1 MYKLAQVG
9 NDMTFLHH
17 VRKFIAASK
26 KHRVSLGRER
36 TICPCN
42 SYQNK
47 HLQKD
52 IVVQSHLIRRG
63 FIKNYTILMFHDE
76 GDPSVTGASERN
88 SSMTSMVNE
97 RGQQPSSSTVT
108 TGSNSVNR
116 DYINIDELLQDMACN
131 DGDGHGD
138 EQGDLLEPE
147 DADIFE
153 NHANRMDQD
162 DVLFGNS
169 KWPKNFKEM
178 KHATIDPL
186 YKDSPK
192 H

>member
-1 MYKLAQVG
+1 M
-9 NDMTFLHH
+9 
-17 VRKFIAASK
+17 
-26 KHRVSLGRER
+26 
-36 TICPCN
+36 
-42 SYQNK
+42 
-47 HLQKD
+47 
-52 IVVQSHLIRRG
+52 
-63 FIKNYTILMFHDE
+63 
-76 GDPSVTGASERN
+76 
-88 SSMTSMVNE
+88 
-97 RGQQPSSSTVT
+97 
-108 TGSNSVNR
+108 NR

-147 DADIFE
+147 DAEIFE

-169 KWPKNFKEM
+169 KWPENFKEM
-178 KHATIDPL
+178 KQATIDPL

>member
-1 MYKLAQVG
+1 MYKLVQVG

-26 KHRVSLGRER
+26 KHRVSLGRELR
-36 TICPCN
+36 ICPCN
-42 SYQNK
+42 SCQNK

-63 FIKNYTILMFHDE
+63 FIKDYTVLMFHDE

-108 TGSNSVNR
+108 TGGNSANR
-116 DYINIDELLQDMACN
+116 DYINIDELLQDMADNDC
-131 DGDGHGD
+131 DGDGD
-138 EQGDLLEPE
+138 EQGDFLGSEDPE
-147 DADIFE
+147 IF
-153 NHANRMDQD
+153 
-162 DVLFGNS
+162 
-169 KWPKNFKEM
+169 
-178 KHATIDPL
+178 
-186 YKDSPK
+186 
-192 H
+192 